1 MRASRRSPAGQ
12 QASLGVGLTP
22 GPRSHSP
29 PRYDGRAVTAVE
41 VSVVQPIPVVRVA
54 GSHREVGA
62 QLGRAFGE
70 LLRREATLTPDRL
83 PAGRSVEEHLRLANL
98 YRAATL
104 RALPWI
110 VEEIDAAA
118 EAAHADPRAVF
129 AASIEE
135 IQRRRPTEGD
145 VREEAEEA
153 EAVEDARA
161 TVGRQTT
168 GRCTDVVV
176 MAPATADGHTWIAH
190 TNDEWASSAPDV
202 AAVEW
207 RVPGEPA
214 VFSIGSGP
222 WISVGWND
230 AGIALSGNEL
240 TPNDE
245 RIGVPRLLM
254 VREQLTR
261 RSIEDATAAALR
273 SDRASSY
280 NTIFADFRGA
290 MVNIE
295 GSGGDAELT
304 RADERGTLSHTNHYA
319 CSRMLRY
326 EGDPTY
332 AIRSGR
338 RLERARELI
347 AEAAAR
353 PGSVTPAVL
362 RSILSDHWN
371 APDSICRHALA
382 DRPGSPPPDGEAV
395 ATVFWAVS
403 DVTAGRIEFGRGNP
417 CEPGDGQRYAFTTW
431 GAR

>member
-1 MRASRRSPAGQ
+1 M
-12 QASLGVGLTP
+12 
-22 GPRSHSP
+22 
-29 PRYDGRAVTAVE
+29 
-41 VSVVQPIPVVRVA
+41 QPIPVVRVA
-54 GSHREVGA
+54 GTHREVGT
-62 QLGRAFGE
+62 QLGRAFAD

-83 PAGRSVEEHLRLANL
+83 PAGRSAEDHLRLADL

-104 RALPWI
+104 HALPWI

-118 EAAHADPRAVF
+118 EAANADPRAVF

-135 IQRRRPTEGD
+135 IQPR
-145 VREEAEEA
+145 
-153 EAVEDARA
+153 RA
-161 TVGRQTT
+161 TSAPGAPNSSLAAARRGTT

-176 MAPATADGHTWIAH
+176 TAPATADGHTWIAH

-207 RVPGEPA
+207 RVPGEPT

-261 RSIEDATAAALR
+261 RSVGDATAAALR

-280 NTIFADFRGA
+280 NTVFADFRGA
-290 MVNIE
+290 IVNIE

-304 RADERGTLSHTNHYA
+304 GVDERGTLSHTNHYA

-332 AIRSGR
+332 AMRSRR
-338 RLERARELI
+338 RLERARALI
-347 AEAAAR
+347 AEAASR
-353 PGSVTPAVL
+353 PGGVTPALL
-362 RSILSDHWN
+362 RSILSDHEN
-371 APDSICRHALA
+371 APNSICRHAPAVRSSGML
-382 DRPGSPPPDGEAV
+382 PDEDEPV

-403 DVTAGRIEFGRGNP
+403 DVTTGRIEFGRGNP

-431 GAR
+431 GGR